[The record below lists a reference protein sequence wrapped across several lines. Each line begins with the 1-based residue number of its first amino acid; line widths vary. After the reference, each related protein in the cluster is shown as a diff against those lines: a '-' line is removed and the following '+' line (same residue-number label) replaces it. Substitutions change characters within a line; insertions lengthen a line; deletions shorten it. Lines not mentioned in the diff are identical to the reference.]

1 MHPFVG
7 DRDKIG
13 WEESAYKSS
22 FVPFGPSLKPI
33 KHSGAFKGPPTI
45 QGDAR
50 LHESSL
56 YGTTNNHFYRNKY
69 QRKVDVDESIR
80 VSGVSLPF
88 SLFCSPDFRSKK
100 IIP

>member
-22 FVPFGPSLKPI
+22 FVPFGASLKPM
-33 KHSGAFKGPPTI
+33 KHSGAFKGPKTI

-56 YGTTNNHFYRNKY
+56 YRTTNNDFYGNKY

-80 VSGVSLPF
+80 VSSNSLPF
-88 SLFCSPDFRSKK
+88 LLFYSFDW
-100 IIP
+100 